1 MCLAVPARVTRLID
15 DEWCVVDLGGVRKN
29 VCTALVEGV
38 REGEYL
44 IIHVGYALGR
54 IDASEAEQTL
64 ALLELQAEAREELEG
79 YAP

>member
-15 DEWCVVDLGGVRKN
+15 EEWCVVDLGGVRKEI
-29 VCTALVEGV
+29 CTALVEDV

-54 IDASEAEQTL
+54 IDASEAEETL
-64 ALLELQAEAREELEG
+64 AMLELQAEARDELEEH
-79 YAP
+79 AS